1 MTFKGWFPRILNLNE
16 LCATNNAPR
25 LRTNSDLLLLE
36 PLEMDRTRRAIH
48 VLRVSF
54 RGYRCFP
61 SVQSP
66 RTHGCSCEISFTT
79 HPFLP
84 LANSPDEVLV
94 IFQTGV

>member
-1 MTFKGWFPRILNLNE
+1 MTFKGCFPGTLGLNQY
-16 LCATNNAPR
+16 CAKNDAPR
-25 LRTNSDLLLLE
+25 LRTKSVLLPLE
-36 PLEMDRTRRAIH
+36 PLEMGRTRRAIH

-54 RGYRCFP
+54 RGYRCFL

>member
-1 MTFKGWFPRILNLNE
+1 MTFKGWFPRTLDLNH
-16 LCATNNAPR
+16 LCAENKAPR
-25 LRTNSDLLLLE
+25 LRTNSDLLPLE
-36 PLEMDRTRRAIH
+36 PLEMGRTRRAIH

-84 LANSPDEVLV
+84 LAITPDEVLV

>member
-1 MTFKGWFPRILNLNE
+1 MTFKGWFPRTLCLSE
-16 LCATNNAPR
+16 LCAKNNASR

-36 PLEMDRTRRAIH
+36 PLEMGRTRRAIH

>member
-1 MTFKGWFPRILNLNE
+1 MFKGCLPRTLSLKR
-16 LCATNNAPR
+16 LCAKKNASR
-25 LRTNSDLLLLE
+25 LRTKSDLLPLE

-54 RGYRCFP
+54 RGDRCFP
-61 SVQSP
+61 SVYSP
-66 RTHGCSCEISFTT
+66 RTHGCSCEISFTA

-84 LANSPDEVLV
+84 LANSPDAMLV